1 MTLRT
6 HTVEKKNPKN
16 NRMKQVFTNL
26 IYLNKFAQ
34 KLRDA
39 RFRKLRINNK
49 KLYSRKNGLLKY
61 QHTDDLR

>member
-1 MTLRT
+1 
-6 HTVEKKNPKN
+6 
-16 NRMKQVFTNL
+16 MKQVFTNL

-39 RFRKLRINNK
+39 RFRQRRINNK